1 MTADLLAG
9 TAAIIL
15 SLVFSYIP
23 GLNTWYAALQKELKQ
38 LIMLGLVVIVAA
50 AAYGLACAGVLA
62 DLTGIPLA
70 CDQAGLLGLFRAVVV
85 AIVAN
90 QSVYSVSPNTA
101 GVREAKG
108 AG

>member
-38 LIMLGLVVIVAA
+38 LIMLALVVIVAA
-50 AAYGLACAGVLA
+50 ASYGLACAGVLES
-62 DLTGIPLA
+62 LTGIPLT
-70 CDQAGLLGLFRAVVV
+70 CDQAGLLGLLRAVVL
-85 AIVAN
+85 AIVVN
-90 QSVYSVSPNTA
+90 QGAYSLSPNTPA
-101 GVREAKG
+101 VREAKG
-108 AG
+108 G